1 MNILLI
7 DDHMLIGKSLEITLK
22 KEPSVSEFHYISDP
36 KLTEYTINLFKPSI
50 VLLDIHM
57 GEHNGLEIGKHIIQK
72 FNIKLVF
79 LSGFDLIEY
88 REKAIE
94 IGASGFLNKNIPINC
109 LITTLKKILYD
120 DETFFPS
127 NSDHKL
133 YSSLTNREKEILQY
147 LSSGDKQSIIATKL
161 NISDR
166 TIRNHIASINEKL
179 DTHSTLASVLKA
191 IELGIIRTNLQ

>member
-22 KEPSVSEFHYISDP
+22 KNSVSEFHYISDP
-36 KLTEYTINLFKPSI
+36 KLIEYTINLFKPSI
-50 VLLDIHM
+50 VLMDIHM

-127 NSDHKL
+127 NSDNKL
-133 YSSLTNREKEILQY
+133 YSSLTKREKEILQ
-147 LSSGDKQSIIATKL
+147 
-161 NISDR
+161 
-166 TIRNHIASINEKL
+166 
-179 DTHSTLASVLKA
+179 
-191 IELGIIRTNLQ
+191 